1 MIEALECAAC
11 GASADAGRLQNLCP
25 SCGGPLLARY
35 DLARVARS
43 WRPADLVGRP
53 RTVWRWREVLP
64 VAPGEEPLTLGE
76 GGTPLLPSRAIGPAL
91 GLSRLSFKDE
101 SGNPTLSFKA
111 RGLAV
116 AMHRARALGARHV
129 AIPSAGNAG
138 SATAAYA
145 AAAGLP
151 CTVAMPADTPR
162 PIVDECHAYG
172 ARVEL
177 VDGTI
182 ADAGAWIRERSEAEG
197 WFDVSTLRE
206 PYRLEGKK
214 TMGYELA
221 EQLGWRLPDVI
232 LYPTGGGTGL
242 VGMWKAFEEMETLG
256 WIDGSRPKMVAV
268 QSEGCAPIARAF
280 HAGEEFAEPWQDAET
295 CAAGIRVPAAVGD
308 FLMLRA
314 LRESGG
320 TAVTVSDAELLEAC
334 RLVTSREGLFVCPE
348 GGAAVAGMMKLLREG
363 WLTGDEEVV
372 IFNTGTG
379 LKYGE
384 CFPVDL
390 PIIDPAGP
398 VDYASL

>member
-1 MIEALECAAC
+1 VIEALECAAC
-11 GASADAGRLQNLCP
+11 GTSAAADRLQNLCP
-25 SCGGPLLARY
+25 SCSGPLLARY
-35 DLARVARS
+35 DLDRLAGS
-43 WRPADLVGRP
+43 WRPADLVGRT
-53 RTVWRWREVLP
+53 RSVWRWREVLP

-76 GGTPLLPSRAIGPAL
+76 GGTPLLASRSIGPAL

-116 AMHRARALGARHV
+116 AIHRARALGARHV

-151 CTVAMPADTPR
+151 CAVAMPADTPA

-182 ADAGAWIRERSEAEG
+182 ADAGAWVRQRAGEEG

-221 EQLGWRLPDVI
+221 ESGSWTLPQAIV
-232 LYPTGGGTGL
+232 YPTGGGTGL
-242 VGMWKAFEEMETLG
+242 IGMWKAFDEMEALG
-256 WIDGSRPKMVAV
+256 WIGGVRPRMVSV
-268 QSEGCAPIARAF
+268 QATGCAPIVRAF
-280 HAGEEFAEPWQDAET
+280 EAGAERADPVRDPVTVAS
-295 CAAGIRVPAAVGD
+295 GLKVPAAIGD
-308 FLMLRA
+308 FLMLSAIRA
-314 LRESGG
+314 SNG
-320 TAVTVSDAELLEAC
+320 TAVAVDDDALLDGARRLAREEGIFASPEAGATVAALPRLLEAGIVQPDDAIVC
-334 RLVTSREGLFVCPE
+334 FVTGHGIKYPVLC
-348 GGAAVAGMMKLLREG
+348 GG
-363 WLTGDEEVV
+363 
-372 IFNTGTG
+372 
-379 LKYGE
+379 
-384 CFPVDL
+384 
-390 PIIDPAGP
+390 DPGR
-398 VDYASL
+398 VS

>member
-1 MIEALECAAC
+1 VIEALECASC
-11 GASADAGRLQNLCP
+11 GATAATDRLQNLCS

-35 DLARVARS
+35 DLESLARS
-43 WRPADLVGRP
+43 WRPADLAGRP

-64 VAPGEEPLTLGE
+64 LARGEQALTLGE
-76 GGTPLLPSRAIGPAL
+76 GGTPQLSSRSIGPAL

-101 SGNPTLSFKA
+101 TGNPTLSFKA

-116 AMHRARALGARHV
+116 AVQRARALGARHL

-151 CTVAMPADTPR
+151 CTIAMPADTPA

-182 ADAGAWIRERSEAEG
+182 AHAGAWIRERSTVEG

-221 EQLGWRLPDVI
+221 ESGGWTLPQAIV
-232 LYPTGGGTGL
+232 YPTGGGTGL
-242 VGMWKAFEEMETLG
+242 IGMWKSFDEMEALG
-256 WIDGSRPKMVAV
+256 WIGGERPRMVSV
-268 QSEGCAPIARAF
+268 QAAGCAPIVRAF
-280 HAGEEFAEPWQDAET
+280 EAGADRADPVRDPTTVAS
-295 CAAGIRVPAAVGD
+295 GLRVPSAIGD
-308 FLMLRA
+308 FLMLSAIR
-314 LRESGG
+314 SSNGV
-320 TAVTVSDAELLEAC
+320 AVAVSDDALLDGARRLAREEGIFASPEAGATVAALPRLLEAGIVQRDDAIVC
-334 RLVTSREGLFVCPE
+334 FVTGHGIKYPVLC
-348 GGAAVAGMMKLLREG
+348 GGASGRV
-363 WLTGDEEVV
+363 
-372 IFNTGTG
+372 
-379 LKYGE
+379 
-384 CFPVDL
+384 
-390 PIIDPAGP
+390 
-398 VDYASL
+398 S

>member
-1 MIEALECAAC
+1 VIEGLECAAC
-11 GASADAGRLQNLCP
+11 GASTDAGRLRNLCP

-116 AMHRARALGARHV
+116 AIHRARALGARHV
-129 AIPSAGNAG
+129 ALPSAGNAG

-151 CTVAMPADTPR
+151 CTVAMPADTPD

-177 VDGTI
+177 VEGTI

-221 EQLGWRLPDVI
+221 EAGSWTLPRAIV
-232 LYPTGGGTGL
+232 YPTGGGTGL
-242 VGMWKAFEEMETLG
+242 IGMWKAFDEMEALG
-256 WIDGSRPKMVAV
+256 WIGGERPRMVSV
-268 QSEGCAPIARAF
+268 QAAGCAPIVRAF
-280 HAGEEFAEPWQDAET
+280 EAGATRAEPVRDART
-295 CAAGIRVPAAVGD
+295 VASGLKVPSAIGD
-308 FLMLRA
+308 FLILSAIRA
-314 LRESGG
+314 SGG
-320 TAVTVSDAELLEAC
+320 TAVAVEDEALLEAAG
-334 RLVTSREGLFVCPE
+334 RLAREEGIFASPEAGATVAALPLLLESGVVEPDDAVVCFVTGHGIKYPVLC
-348 GGAAVAGMMKLLREG
+348 
-363 WLTGDEEVV
+363 
-372 IFNTGTG
+372 GTG
-379 LKYGE
+379 SGR
-384 CFPVDL
+384 V
-390 PIIDPAGP
+390 
-398 VDYASL
+398 S